1 MGSQQSNI
9 RILAQDSEFDDI
21 FAKHCLKEYTF
32 IHYLIGDKKKFEGD
46 ALNAKQSLLKYMN
59 MTPIDKLPTL
69 FTDGNGKCS
78 VDDLKDFTEIVKED
92 LKSIVSTDGF
102 TIQLVLTGQ
111 CAPLLNI
118 IGNLLRD
125 GYVTPAKLEIF
136 VVNGK
141 HNGQGLFKELIYLQK
156 VTHSMATSLVIHEFN
171 AFSSMGP
178 KARDWIGEQK
188 FVDCGT
194 SADFNKKIFELANA
208 DNPLAKGIID
218 YGIKFNNSL
227 ITKSVGK
234 FNEVIKMFDELKI
247 EHDLTTIAFDVDSY
261 IKNLFNTD
269 NTVLNTDV
277 CQRLSNDF
285 QKVVNITDI
294 ELEKLNDS
302 KEDKVIK
309 GKLYRIR
316 GWFAVK
322 ASITKSN
329 LVQFPF
335 HDMAAVLMYKMNT
348 SLIEFVSYGVGMGEF
363 FDITRKEPTEP
374 YVEVIHYVA
383 QEPEKTRQTIED
395 MIMNIIT
402 EKKIK

>member
-9 RILAQDSEFDDI
+9 RIFAQDSEFDDI
-21 FAKHCLKEYTF
+21 FAKYCLKEYTF
-32 IHYLIGDKKKFEGD
+32 IHYLVGDKKKFEGD
-46 ALNAKQSLLKYMN
+46 ALNAKQSLLKYMD

-69 FTDGNGKCS
+69 FTDGNGNCS
-78 VDDLKDFTEIVKED
+78 VDDINNFTEIVKED

-125 GYVTPAKLEIF
+125 EYVTPAKLEIF

-141 HNGQGLFKELIYLQK
+141 HNGQGLFKELLYLQQ
-156 VTHSMATSLVIHEFN
+156 VTHSMATTLVIHEFN
-171 AFSSMGP
+171 AFSSMGS
-178 KARDWIGEQK
+178 KARDWIGEKK

-194 SADFNKKIFELANA
+194 SVDFNKKIFDLANA
-208 DNPLAKGIID
+208 DNSFAKGIIN

-234 FNEVIKMFDELKI
+234 FNEAIKTFDELKI
-247 EHDLTTIAFDVDSY
+247 DHDLTIIAFDVDSY
-261 IKNLFNTD
+261 IKNLFNED
-269 NTVLNTDV
+269 NTILNTDV

-285 QKVVNITDI
+285 QKVVNICDI
-294 ELEKLNDS
+294 ELKKLNDG
-302 KEDKVIK
+302 KDDKAIK
-309 GKLYRIR
+309 VKLYHIR

-335 HDMAAVLMYKMNT
+335 HDMAAVLMYRMDT
-348 SLIEFVSYGVGMGEF
+348 SLIEFVSYGVGVGEF
-363 FDITRKEPTEP
+363 FDIIRESPTEQS
-374 YVEVIHYVA
+374 VEVIHYVA
-383 QEPEKTRQTIED
+383 QDPEKTRQIIED
-395 MIMNIIT
+395 IIINIIT
-402 EKKIK
+402 EKK